1 MGPILTGSNSLNGI
15 QKSYSS
21 TQEACLSSKKTFAN
35 KKLNSLLSAYRN
47 RRIYTLWPYNNHHA
61 NFEIMLINAWY
72 AGKILYPEQF
82 LDISIPDKADEILTH
97 FVGHPITEQLTH
109 HWGNYRNLFNKIH

>member
-1 MGPILTGSNSLNGI
+1 
-15 QKSYSS
+15 
-21 TQEACLSSKKTFAN
+21 
-35 KKLNSLLSAYRN
+35 
-47 RRIYTLWPYNNHHA
+47 
-61 NFEIMLINAWY
+61 MLINAWY

-82 LDISIPDKADEILTH
+82 LDISIPDKADEILTR